1 VCSLEEL
8 VQACQRV
15 LAMTTTQPFCIWL
28 EPQSDGERIA
38 GRLRDQQ
45 GNDWPF
51 SSWLGLLTLI
61 ERLRASASS
70 PLTNEPTE
78 REVS

>member
-1 VCSLEEL
+1 MTAMCSLCLSLEL
-8 VQACQRV
+8 H
-15 LAMTTTQPFCIWL
+15 
-28 EPQSDGERIA
+28 SDGERIT

-70 PLTNEPTE
+70 PTEEPTGQ
-78 REVS
+78 EVS

>member
-1 VCSLEEL
+1 
-8 VQACQRV
+8 
-15 LAMTTTQPFCIWL
+15 MTTTCSLRLSL
-28 EPQSDGERIA
+28 ELHSDGERIA
-38 GRLRDQQ
+38 GRLRDQH

-61 ERLRASASS
+61 ERLRGSTSS
-70 PLTNEPTE
+70 LTNEPTH